1 VKLLLDTHTAIWALD
16 APKLLG
22 SKGRQLIEEPSNEVL
37 ISPIVPWEIAIK
49 SNKGKI
55 TPHALVTDFLNVMRK
70 QSFIP
75 IQIDPLQA
83 IRSGL
88 LPLHRR
94 DPFDRLLA
102 AQALELG
109 VPLISIDAIF
119 DRYGVERIW

>member
-16 APKLLG
+16 APEQLG
-22 SKGRQLIEEPSNEVL
+22 SKRRQLIEDPSNEVL

-55 TPHALVTDFLNVMRK
+55 DPHALVTDFLNVVRK
-70 QSFIP
+70 QNFIP
-75 IQIDPLQA
+75 IQITPLQA

-88 LPLHRR
+88 LPFHHR
-94 DPFDRLLA
+94 DPFGLLA
-102 AQALELG
+102 AQALELS

-119 DRYGVERIW
+119 DRYGVVRIW